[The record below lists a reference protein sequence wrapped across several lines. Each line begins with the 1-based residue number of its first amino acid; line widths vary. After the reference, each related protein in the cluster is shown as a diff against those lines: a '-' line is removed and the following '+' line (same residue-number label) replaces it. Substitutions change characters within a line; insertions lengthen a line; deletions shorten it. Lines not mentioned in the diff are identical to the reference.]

1 MSERV
6 FIDTGAWVA
15 LALRDDTHHTEAEAT
30 LRRLLGTGIRLVT
43 TNHVAGETYTFLA
56 RVRDTATAL
65 AFLDRL
71 GASMA
76 LDYIHVHEATEALA
90 RTWLKRFHD
99 QRLSYVDAVSFA
111 VMEEMGLR
119 KAFAF
124 DKYFEVAG
132 FERIR

>member
-15 LALRDDTHHTEAEAT
+15 LALRDDAHHTEAEVT
-30 LRRLLGTGIRLVT
+30 FPRLLGAGIRFVT
-43 TNHVAGETYTFLA
+43 TNYVAGETYTFLA

-71 GASMA
+71 GASVA
-76 LDYIHVHEATEALA
+76 LDYIHVDEATEARA
-90 RTWLKRFHD
+90 RDWLKRFHD
-99 QRLSYVDAVSFA
+99 HRLSYVDAVSFA
-111 VMEEMGLR
+111 VMQEMGLK

-124 DKYFEVAG
+124 DRHFEVAG
-132 FERIR
+132 FERIG